1 MTLCALLKDMLPYL
15 IILSIVLAD
24 VLLSMALYDQLLLL
38 GMECFNATG
47 VTALFCFFF
56 CILTVALLKLMDTI
70 LTAGSRP
77 PPPPSAS
84 LSASPYSSPPA
95 LDSPP
100 SYCRLM
106 EVEKGEL
113 PSYNEATK

>member
-1 MTLCALLKDMLPYL
+1 MAVCALLKDTLPYL
-15 IILSIVLAD
+15 IILSVILAN

-47 VTALFCFFF
+47 VIALFCFFF
-56 CILTVALLKLMDTI
+56 CILAVALLKLMDTI

-77 PPPPSAS
+77 PAPPSAS
-84 LSASPYSSPPA
+84 LPASPYSSPPV

-100 SYCRLM
+100 SYCILM
-106 EVEKGEL
+106 EVDKGEL
-113 PSYNEATK
+113 PSYEEATK